1 MTVHNQPI
9 SEQFRIVAK
18 QWVDADNAAR
28 MLEETKTAVLSQ
40 KMKALGDLPA
50 AHAERD
56 VKASPDWQEH
66 IKEMVEARSR
76 ANKLKVQMEYI
87 RMRFQE
93 QSSFDANRRA
103 EMRL

>member
-1 MTVHNQPI
+1 MTNQPI